1 MDVLSELQKEA
12 LKKANLKAKLHVKN
26 MKHMIVNKF
35 IENDIDVKYIDII
48 VDYIKNKS
56 YVTTMIPI
64 TTRYGMVKNIFDIF
78 IENPKL
84 KNVFEVLNNNT
95 VSLDTRKKAE
105 DMLFVKVY
113 KDCENKER
121 PKYGS
126 INIAENIGGDRLC
139 KMYGD
144 ICLKYKDDIKSRTT
158 FTFGDSFGMMMY
170 ICTFENLEHILYHLD
185 IKSLRTLIKIIDGNS
200 NNTTEKLSQYIECQ
214 IHGNVDITRDI
225 ENIRISKEKYDKNKD
240 KITAFINKYSNI
252 EILVY

>member
-35 IENDIDVKYIDII
+35 IENNINLEYIDKII
-48 VDYIKNKS
+48 NYIKQNA
-56 YVTTMIPI
+56 YITTMIPLN
-64 TTRYGMVKNIFDIF
+64 TTKSVPSKNIFDIF
-78 IENPKL
+78 IENPTL
-84 KNVFEVLNNNT
+84 KSIFEIVNGTECL
-95 VSLDTRKKAE
+95 LTRKNAE
-105 DMLFVKVY
+105 DLLFTKSY

-126 INIAENIGGDRLC
+126 LNIIENIKGDDLC
-139 KMYGD
+139 IAYGD

-170 ICTFENLEHILYHLD
+170 VCTFDNFDHLLYHLD
-185 IKSLRTLIKIIDGNS
+185 IKSLHYIIDIIDGND
-200 NNTTEKLSQYIECQ
+200 TKKRLSQYIECQ

-225 ENIRISKEKYDKNKD
+225 ENIRISKEKYDKNKE
-240 KITAFINKYSNI
+240 KITAFINKYPNI

>member
-12 LKKANLKAKLHVKN
+12 LKKTNLKAKLHIKN

-35 IENDIDVKYIDII
+35 IENDINLEYIDKII
-48 VDYIKNKS
+48 NYIKQHA
-56 YVTTMIPI
+56 YITTMIPLM
-64 TTRYGMVKNIFDIF
+64 TTKSTPIRNIFDIF

-84 KNVFEVLNNNT
+84 KSIFEIGNDINYLN
-95 VSLDTRKKAE
+95 TRKKAE
-105 DMLFVKVY
+105 DILFVKVY

-126 INIAENIGGDRLC
+126 LNIIENIKGDDLC
-139 KMYGD
+139 IQYGD

-185 IKSLRTLIKIIDGNS
+185 IKSLHILIKIIDGNS

-225 ENIRISKEKYDKNKD
+225 ENIRISKEKYNTNKD
-240 KITAFINKYSNI
+240 KITAFINKYPNI